1 MAEGFLFEDVEHVCE
16 ECGGSDWVANR
27 FFCNNRKQWHNDD
40 ISQWCDDCER
50 EVGIMPKDEYENE
63 DEEDREMR
71 VNSRA

>member
-16 ECGGSDWVANR
+16 ECGGSNWVANR

-40 ISQWCDDCER
+40 ISQWCGDCER
-50 EVGIMPKDEYENE
+50 EVGIMPKKEYEDE